1 MYVVGRD
8 NIVYA
13 FGGFKEVRIGE
24 LVMMESGYYEFF
36 PDLERGGYWST
47 WMLRDI
53 ADLVDGTNAEW
64 DARVKRDVGVACGF
78 HGD

>member
-36 PDLERGGYWST
+36 PDLERGGYWPT
-47 WMLRDI
+47 
-53 ADLVDGTNAEW
+53 
-64 DARVKRDVGVACGF
+64 
-78 HGD
+78 